1 MVLEHDAQTV
11 PPSEQELIGDAAK
24 HNEAGGNDMAIA
36 TEELTGGITRVILD
50 GRLDIEGAAAID
62 LQMNVIAGS
71 KKAVLVD
78 LQKVSFLGSMG
89 LRALLAPARAIKS
102 RGGKVVLFGPNEMV
116 AKVLQTSGIDTLIPV
131 HHELESALAA
141 LA

>member
-1 MVLEHDAQTV
+1 
-11 PPSEQELIGDAAK
+11 
-24 HNEAGGNDMAIA
+24 MAIV
-36 TEELTGGITRVILD
+36 TEELSGGITKVILD
-50 GRLDIEGAAAID
+50 GRLDIEGAAAVD
-62 LQMNVIAGS
+62 LKMNVIAGS

-78 LQKVSFLGSMG
+78 LQQVSFLGSMG

-102 RGGKVVLFGPNEMV
+102 RGGKIVLFGPNEMV
-116 AKVLQTSGIDTLIPV
+116 EKVLKTSGIDTLIPV

>member
-1 MVLEHDAQTV
+1 
-11 PPSEQELIGDAAK
+11 
-24 HNEAGGNDMAIA
+24 MAIA

-78 LQKVSFLGSMG
+78 LQRVSFLGSMG

-131 HHELESALAA
+131 HHELQSALAA